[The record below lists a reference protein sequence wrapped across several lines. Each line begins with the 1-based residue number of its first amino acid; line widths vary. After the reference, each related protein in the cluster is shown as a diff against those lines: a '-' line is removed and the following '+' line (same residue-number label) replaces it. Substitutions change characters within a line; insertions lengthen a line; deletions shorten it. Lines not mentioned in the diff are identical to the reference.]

1 MRSLAGF
8 LLGVLSLHS
17 FPAVAFAQSGNATLN
32 GSVIDATGAVI
43 PSAKVTVT
51 NTATGVARTVEAS
64 EGRSDQ
70 DGGLTKG
77 ESFPG
82 LSKEG

>member
-1 MRSLAGF
+1 MRWLGAS
-8 LLGVLSLHS
+8 LLGVLPLLSIPIAAL
-17 FPAVAFAQSGNATLN
+17 AQSGNATVS
-32 GSVIDATGAVI
+32 GSVTDATGAVN

-51 NTATGVARTVEAS
+51 NMATGVARTVETS

-77 ESFPG
+77 ESSPG